1 MLFRLSSPP
10 SFPIR
15 LACAALLTGLAGCET
30 HHGDELSRAVD
41 QGEHLAMEGRATF
54 FDGQVAAVVTIGR
67 GIGRGM
73 GGRGGGSNADGSFSR
88 RSDDDIKDMDAEQT
102 DAYLRSKGALGSPMP
117 PVTLHLRLTNQ
128 TKSTVSVEIDDFESD
143 LGNFAVH
150 PEVLA
155 LAPDQAAEPDAMISQ
170 MGVTSAKLPVKVTL
184 KLGSKTETQT
194 VLVANVAPPDAP
206 ATGGK

>member
-1 MLFRLSSPP
+1 MLFRLPFLPP
-10 SFPIR
+10 LPIR
-15 LACAALLTGLAGCET
+15 LAAAVLLPVLAGCET

-41 QGEHLAMEGRATF
+41 QGEHLAMEGRTTF
-54 FDGQVAAVVTIGR
+54 FDGQVGAVVTIGR

-73 GGRGGGSNADGSFSR
+73 GGRGGSNAEGSFSR
-88 RSDDDIKDMDAEQT
+88 RSEEDLKDMDADQT
-102 DAYLRSKGALGSPMP
+102 NAYMQSKGALGSPMP

-128 TKSTVSVEIDDFESD
+128 TKATISVEIDDFESD

-150 PEVLA
+150 PDVLA
-155 LAPDQAAEPDAMISQ
+155 LAPDQVAEPDAMVSQ
-170 MGVTSAKLPVKVTL
+170 MGVTSAKFPVKVTL

-194 VLVANVAPPDAP
+194 VLVANLAPPGAP